1 MKQFKFSILII
12 YLVSF
17 VFAGTDG
24 TIRGQVKDAEGSPLP
39 GVQLFIPDLSMGAI
53 ADINGNSK
61 PSSWLL

>member
-1 MKQFKFSILII
+1 MKQFKILILVI

-53 ADINGNSK
+53 
-61 PSSWLL
+61 